1 MTIKEVAAAIRK
13 LFVKPEQERLIANV
27 RVGHAQG
34 QQSASAHVP
43 GVKQGNAPARGNR
56 SGLERESGIHVGP
69 NGGARA
75 TARRSTGINPK
86 SHDPIDPRM
95 PNLPPS

>member
-1 MTIKEVAAAIRK
+1 MRK
-13 LFVKPEQERLIANV
+13 LFIKPGEMIANI
-27 RVGHAQG
+27 RIGRAQG

-56 SGLERESGIHVGP
+56 VGLERESGIHAGP
-69 NGGARA
+69 DGGARA

-86 SHDPIDPRM
+86 AHDPIDPRM
-95 PNLPPS
+95 PNLPPP

>member
-1 MTIKEVAAAIRK
+1 MRK
-13 LFVKPEQERLIANV
+13 LFDKPEQERVISNV

-34 QQSASAHVP
+34 EQSASAHVP
-43 GVKQGNAPARGNR
+43 GVKQGNAPVRGRR
-56 SGLERESGIHVGP
+56 SALERESGIHSDS

-75 TARRSTGINPK
+75 TARRSTGINAK
-86 SHDPIDPRM
+86 AHDPIDPRM